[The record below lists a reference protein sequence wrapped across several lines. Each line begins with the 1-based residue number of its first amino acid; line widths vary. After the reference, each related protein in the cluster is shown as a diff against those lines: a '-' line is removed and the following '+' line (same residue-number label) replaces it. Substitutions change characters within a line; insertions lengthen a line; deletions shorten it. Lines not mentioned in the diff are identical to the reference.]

1 MSKWTW
7 IVVFFSRLLLNLA
20 VRVTYPFLP
29 AIARGLSISFQQ
41 AGLLVAARHCVGLTG
56 ALWGVFSERKGYGW
70 GMLIGLTTLLAGC
83 FTVSLAGGFAF
94 ALVGFILIGIS
105 KPVYDPSVQA
115 FVSARIPYTKR
126 AMALGILET
135 SWSGSWLL
143 GVPLSGVLIAHF
155 GWHSPFSFISGA
167 ALLAIFLT
175 VRLKDVTSTDH
186 VSGENTE
193 ENLSVSSEA
202 ALGKLGPILILG
214 VSLFMV
220 FANENMVIV
229 YGAWLEKQFHL
240 QVRELGFFSILVGMA
255 ELGGELT
262 VVVLV
267 DRIGKRKA
275 ILGGLVLTGLS
286 YLALPFCQS
295 TLYMA
300 LAGLVSMFYLFEFT
314 IVSIFPYVSEM
325 VPMERG
331 KWLAF
336 NYTALV
342 IGRLCGALSG
352 PWLWQRK
359 GDILVLAIISLA
371 VQTLAV
377 VLLFG
382 ARRRPRAPVV
392 AP

>member
-1 MSKWTW
+1 
-7 IVVFFSRLLLNLA
+7 
-20 VRVTYPFLP
+20 
-29 AIARGLSISFQQ
+29 
-41 AGLLVAARHCVGLTG
+41 
-56 ALWGVFSERKGYGW
+56 
-70 GMLIGLTTLLAGC
+70 
-83 FTVSLAGGFAF
+83 
-94 ALVGFILIGIS
+94 
-105 KPVYDPSVQA
+105 
-115 FVSARIPYTKR
+115 
-126 AMALGILET
+126 
-135 SWSGSWLL
+135 
-143 GVPLSGVLIAHF
+143 
-155 GWHSPFSFISGA
+155 
-167 ALLAIFLT
+167 
-175 VRLKDVTSTDH
+175 
-186 VSGENTE
+186 
-193 ENLSVSSEA
+193 
-202 ALGKLGPILILG
+202 
-214 VSLFMV
+214 MV

-229 YGAWLEKQFHL
+229 YGAWLEEQFHL

-300 LAGLVSMFYLFEFT
+300 LAGLVLMFYLFEFT

-359 GDILVLAIISLA
+359 GDIFVLAIVSLA
-371 VQTLAV
+371 VQTLAPPGV
-377 VLLFG
+377 NHLVAVNPNPHAIIFHRGQFNTTCRPGHFDGSRPTYGEVIVGDGWIGTAFSPVKINVAVGTGQDRRAGEAFISEILRVQAGLPVCRLEP
-382 ARRRPRAPVV
+382 RRRYRLQ
-392 AP
+392 